1 MIRHPLLSALPAVL
15 LLGACAPSQ
24 SPLLQPQPEAYE
36 RAAPDSFVVR
46 LETTKGVVD
55 IIARRHWSPRAAD
68 RFHYLVR
75 HGFYDDIRI
84 FRVVPNFVAQFGL
97 PGDTAVAAAWS
108 DLKIPDEPVQH
119 SNLRGTL
126 SYARGGENTRGTQ
139 VYINLRDNARL
150 DTLNGFGFPP
160 FAEVIVGMD
169 VVDSLYS
176 GYGAPGSTGPD
187 QRQIA
192 REGNAYL
199 DREFPELDA
208 ILRARVVRFWR

>member
-1 MIRHPLLSALPAVL
+1 MTALFRTLPAIL
-15 LLGACAPSQ
+15 LLAACTSSR
-24 SPLLQPQPEAYE
+24 SPLLQPRPESYE
-36 RAAPDSFVVR
+36 RAAPDSFVVQ
-46 LETTKGVVD
+46 LQTTRGDVD
-55 IIARRHWSPRAAD
+55 IIVRRHWSPLAAD

-75 HGFYDDIRI
+75 HGFYDDIRV

-97 PGDTAVAAAWS
+97 PGDTALAAAWR
-108 DLKIPDEPVQH
+108 DIRIADEPVRH

-126 SYARGGENTRGTQ
+126 AFARGGANTRGTQ

-169 VVDSLYS
+169 AVDSLYS
-176 GYGAPGSTGPD
+176 GYGERGVTGPD
-187 QRQIA
+187 QGRIA

-199 DREFPELDA
+199 DREFPRLDA
-208 ILRARVVRFWR
+208 IRRARVVRAWR

>member
-1 MIRHPLLSALPAVL
+1 MTGFLRTLPAIL
-15 LLGACAPSQ
+15 LLAACAPGP

-46 LETTKGVVD
+46 LETTKGDVD
-55 IIARRHWSPRAAD
+55 IIVRRHWSPNAAD

-84 FRVVPNFVAQFGL
+84 FRVVPDFVAQFGL
-97 PGDTAVAAAWS
+97 PGDTAVAAAWRQI
-108 DLKIPDEPVQH
+108 KFTDEPVRH

-126 SYARGGENTRGTQ
+126 SFARGGENTRGTQ

-160 FAEVIVGMD
+160 FAEVIVGMES
-169 VVDSLYS
+169 VDSLYS
-176 GYGAPGSTGPD
+176 GYGARGVTGPD
-187 QRQIA
+187 QGQIA

-199 DREFPELDA
+199 DREFPKLDA
-208 ILRARVVRFWR
+208 IRRAQVLRSWK